1 MTKTPA
7 KRNQG
12 GSSQAVLQTYQWMDK
27 NGFKAVPLHRQS
39 KAATSRAYVET
50 TYTPPPLTYWKQND
64 LGIGC
69 ATGPLHAGPVDFD
82 LDCEEAVFFAPHFLP
97 ATTAIFGRASK
108 RRSHYLYR
116 VEATSFEKVAF
127 IDPVGGDTIVE
138 IRGDGGHQTV
148 MPGSL
153 HEATG
158 EEVQWDSVPFPE
170 VSTLAPEQLARAVR
184 KIAIATLIVR
194 HIWTDGYHNE
204 PTKHLSGLFF
214 YLEWSVE
221 EAEEMISALMAWSND
236 DDKSRLP
243 TVRATYR
250 RGEAGKKISG
260 AGVLRKQLNNDAL
273 VDKLLEWAGSP
284 TINLL
289 QEYNDRYAVVSVE
302 GKFRIADFDVAPG
315 EPPVFFQKDDWLNMT
330 ATDYTTI
337 EDKQVPKGRLWLA
350 SNRRR
355 SYSHIDFLPGDDESS
370 KVMNLWGGWGVQEKE
385 GSCAAFLELLHD
397 VICGGDEELNTWMLH
412 WFANIVREPM
422 QKSLTA
428 PVIIGVEGAGKSLM
442 VAYFGKIL
450 GPGYTVITNEKHLYG
465 NFNKHLATT
474 LLLHSEE
481 ALYGGDRKHAG
492 IIRSLITDNTRMFEQ
507 KGIDAKQVK
516 NFLRLIILSNL
527 PKAAPVM
534 PGDRRYTV
542 IDMKDRK
549 VSDEL
554 LGRVL
559 EEFNGDGPAALFNLL
574 LSMPYDPKIA
584 RINVKNEALSEM
596 KSHNFDPVENFW
608 YETLLS
614 GQILPDRLSWA
625 QKPEKE
631 DWPNV
636 VGSAAL
642 YAALCVKLRGK
653 GSRIFMS
660 ETSFALMLNKMVGL
674 KLERAQR
681 NFDNILTGEL
691 GVPQEW
697 TLLNDRQYA
706 IINLPS
712 LEACRTAFEKFAGQK
727 LEWPKDEDV
736 KVVEQEKKNVKAHEK
751 F

>member
-1 MTKTPA
+1 MKKPTL
-7 KRNQG
+7 KRTSG
-12 GSSQAVLQTYQWMDK
+12 GSSGAVLQTYMWMEK
-27 NGFKAVPLHRQS
+27 NGFKAVPLHKAS
-39 KAATSRAYVET
+39 KAATSRAYVDP
-50 TYTPPPLTYWKQND
+50 TYTPPPISYWKQND

-69 ATGPLHAGPVDFD
+69 VTGPLHSGPVDFD
-82 LDCEEAVFFAPHFLP
+82 LDCEEAVFFARFFLP
-97 ATTAIFGRASK
+97 PTTAIFGRSGK

-116 VEATSFEKVAF
+116 VEATSFEKAAF
-127 IDPVGGDTIVE
+127 NDPVTGATIVE

-153 HEATG
+153 HEGTG
-158 EEVQWDSVPFPE
+158 ELVEWDSVPFPE
-170 VSTLAPEQLARAVR
+170 VTALSPEQLARAVR
-184 KIAIATLIVR
+184 KIAIATLLVR
-194 HIWTDGYHNE
+194 HVWTPGYHNE

-221 EAEEMISALMAWSND
+221 EAEEMITALMEYSGD

-243 TVRATYR
+243 TVRATFK
-250 RGEAGKKISG
+250 RGGAGKKISG
-260 AGVLRKQLNNDAL
+260 AGVLRKQLHNDSL

-302 GKFRIADFDVAPG
+302 GKFRIADFDVSPG

-337 EDKQVPKGRLWLA
+337 EDKQVSKGRLWLA

-355 SYSHIDFLPGDDESS
+355 SYSSIDFLPGDDESARTL
-370 KVMNLWGGWGVQEKE
+370 NLWSGWGTQPSDA
-385 GSCAAFLELLHD
+385 GSCEAFLELLRD
-397 VICGGDEELNTWMLH
+397 VICNKDEELYRWMLH
-412 WFANIVREPM
+412 WFAHIVREPM

-549 VSDEL
+549 ISEAL
-554 LGRVL
+554 LDRVL
-559 EEFNGDGPAALFNLL
+559 EEYHGDGPAALFNFL
-574 LSMPYDPKIA
+574 MEMDFDPKLA
-584 RINVKNEALSEM
+584 RVNVKSEALAEM
-596 KSHNFDPVENFW
+596 KTHNFDPIESFW

-625 QKPEKE
+625 QKPEK
-631 DWPNV
+631 DNWPPV

-653 GSRIFMS
+653 GTRVFMS
-660 ETSFALMLNKMVGL
+660 ETSFALMMNKMLGV

-681 NFDNILTGEL
+681 SFSNILVGEI
-691 GVPQEW
+691 GIPQEW
-697 TLLNDRQYA
+697 SLLNDRQYA
-706 IINLPS
+706 IVNLPD
-712 LEACRTAFEKFAGQK
+712 LETSRAAFEKYAGQK
-727 LEWPKDEDV
+727 LEWPVEEKPEA
-736 KVVEQEKKNVKAHEK
+736 KKKEQEKRHEK